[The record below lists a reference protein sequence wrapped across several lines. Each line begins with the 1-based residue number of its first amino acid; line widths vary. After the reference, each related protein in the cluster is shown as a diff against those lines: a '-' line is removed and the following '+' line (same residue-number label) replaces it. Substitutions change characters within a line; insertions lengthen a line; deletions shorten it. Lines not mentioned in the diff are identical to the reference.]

1 MLFQQDILDAIRVLP
16 YPRSGS
22 NHVGG
27 LELLVREIF
36 RPENGDRPSVPNV
49 AILVAASNLDRRHN
63 ELESVNIAI
72 RDSGVQLLAVLIT
85 QNEGPTAVDVNR
97 IRSIGTQIY
106 LVDRFQALGT
116 VMDEVVDEAC
126 REGN

>member
-1 MLFQQDILDAIRVLP
+1 M
-16 YPRSGS
+16 
-22 NHVGG
+22 
-27 LELLVREIF
+27 VREIF

-72 RDSGVQLLAVLIT
+72 RDSGVQLLAVLVT
-85 QNEGPTAVDVNR
+85 QNEGPTADDVNR

-116 VMDEVVDEAC
+116 VMDEVVDQAC
-126 REGN
+126 REGNCKKTKMP